1 MWELLGHNTK
11 QLLIALDQLGNVA
24 LCFILRELAW
34 ADETLS
40 SHCWRWE
47 QDGVRAWP
55 RKLVDWGA
63 RVIFRDPD
71 HCAISYWSEKIGNQ
85 LPPELR
91 PKPKRKRE
99 HEPKPP

>member
-1 MWELLGHNTK
+1 MWDLLLHNLK

-63 RVIFRDPD
+63 ALLGDKD
-71 HCAISYWSEKIGNQ
+71 HCRESYKSEKRGNQ

-91 PKPKRKRE
+91 PMLKRKRE
-99 HEPKPP
+99 PKPP